1 MKFGEAAFLAKA
13 AVPVPKGNG
22 INAVEG
28 AVRWLDLAG
37 AGNADE
43 ELF

>member
-22 INAVEG
+22 INAVDG
-28 AVRWLDLAG
+28 IVRWLDYAG
-37 AGNADE
+37 AGSGVE
-43 ELF
+43 YLF